1 LEKILEESV
10 ATGVVRPGLEHEDAA
25 GAILST
31 IMFNAAYAPTISGTA
46 EPRHRDQGADQMW
59 QFVSAGI
66 LAGSGA

>member
-10 ATGVVRPGLEHEDAA
+10 ETGVVRPGLEHEDAA

-31 IMFNAAYAPTISGTA
+31 IMFNAAYAPTISGTP
-46 EPRHRDQGADQMW
+46 EPRDGERASEQMW